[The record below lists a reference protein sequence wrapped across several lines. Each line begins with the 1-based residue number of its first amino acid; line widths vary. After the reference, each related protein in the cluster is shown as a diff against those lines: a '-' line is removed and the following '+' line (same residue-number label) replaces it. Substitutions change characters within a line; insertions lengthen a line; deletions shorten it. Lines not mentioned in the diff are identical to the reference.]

1 MKTGFEMPKRAVIK
15 FEFSQFVDLVNLG
28 SVLTTLNIELT
39 IIIRWSGYVVKMAF
53 DGDTTD
59 TICIYKN
66 IIRIIK
72 DNNTMVECRLRTWRR
87 QMNHGLHQ
95 LLGELSIVHTAK
107 IGLLRK
113 AGYDVNPVK
122 MNNRRGEVHSERG
135 ESIRWKTTSRPSV
148 DCVVGIVHP
157 CTDPYSRTA
166 LHRPLH
172 ALFRMIEYIISSM
185 NIVLPVHSITPGQM
199 KVSVTVNC
207 RKFILVLLR
216 MLLVLRKNN
225 LPVYFCVP
233 FNKFPRFTY
242 NAGSIHGRAKRSI

>member
-53 DGDTTD
+53 NGDTTD

-72 DNNTMVECRLRTWRR
+72 DNNSMVECRLRTWRR

-113 AGYDVNPVK
+113 AGYGVNPVK
-122 MNNRRGEVHSERG
+122 MNNRRGEVNRSGGRQFPDPPWTAWLASCIHAPIL
-135 ESIRWKTTSRPSV
+135 IRV
-148 DCVVGIVHP
+148 LH
-157 CTDPYSRTA
+157 CTDHY
-166 LHRPLH
+166 
-172 ALFRMIEYIISSM
+172 
-185 NIVLPVHSITPGQM
+185 
-199 KVSVTVNC
+199 
-207 RKFILVLLR
+207 
-216 MLLVLRKNN
+216 MLCLE
-225 LPVYFCVP
+225 
-233 FNKFPRFTY
+233 
-242 NAGSIHGRAKRSI
+242 